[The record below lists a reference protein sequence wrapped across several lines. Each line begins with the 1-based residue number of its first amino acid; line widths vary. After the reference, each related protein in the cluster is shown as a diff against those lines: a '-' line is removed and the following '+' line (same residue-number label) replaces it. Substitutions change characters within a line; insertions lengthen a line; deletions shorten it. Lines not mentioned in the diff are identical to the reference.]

1 MARRIPPG
9 RRFSILDRVFKAR
22 INERAKEYGLTAVQ
36 FRVLG
41 CLSRLESYGI
51 EEINQ
56 KDLELEEHLTH
67 QTMTEII
74 KKLEA
79 KGFVICTTSGKDR
92 RYKKITCAP
101 PYQEIHS
108 KIAAE
113 DEKVLME
120 ICEGISQEEIDQL
133 FSVTDKILRNIGYDP
148 NT

>member
-1 MARRIPPG
+1 MKRRIPPG

-22 INERAKEYGLTAVQ
+22 INERAKDYGLTAVQ

-51 EEINQ
+51 EEVNQ
-56 KDLELEEHLTH
+56 KDLEHEEHLTH

-79 KGFVICTTSGKDR
+79 KGFVICTVSGKDR

-101 PYQEIHS
+101 EYKEIHS

-113 DEKVLME
+113 DERVFLD
-120 ICEGISQEEIDQL
+120 ICDGLSRDEIDQL
-133 FSVTDKILRNIGYDP
+133 FSITDKILRNIGYDP
-148 NT
+148 DT